1 MAQTVFTNL
10 YLHQIDKIEDNVIRN
25 FSLATLKVVDIVKDF
40 IAKGNVFEEE
50 DFQPLTYGFKLGS
63 EVRVSN
69 MFSWEPTIETVKSQ
83 EEVVVQKNTLTFFI

>member
-1 MAQTVFTNL
+1 MTWLEGHSLAQTVFTNL

-63 EVRVSN
+63 EVR
-69 MFSWEPTIETVKSQ
+69 FSTIFLSTRCTHEGSLLPNFQV
-83 EEVVVQKNTLTFFI
+83 